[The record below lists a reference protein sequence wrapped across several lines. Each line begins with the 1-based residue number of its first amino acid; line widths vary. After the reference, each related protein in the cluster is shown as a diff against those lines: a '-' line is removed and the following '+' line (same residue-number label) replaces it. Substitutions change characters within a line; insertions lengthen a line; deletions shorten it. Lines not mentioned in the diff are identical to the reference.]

1 MREDA
6 KCGRE
11 ECFADLFLSLGD
23 KEAQDEVRR
32 ATPDLRHCGLLKKDP
47 SCCLVC
53 SLKENPYRGH
63 DAELA
68 LEAARNIDLVRDA
81 LDLFASWE
89 IGLLRKEDLLDL
101 SPDQITALE
110 SAQYERQIHVA
121 ELQANIIAARLAT
134 IFAR

>member
-1 MREDA
+1 
-6 KCGRE
+6 
-11 ECFADLFLSLGD
+11 
-23 KEAQDEVRR
+23 
-32 ATPDLRHCGLLKKDP
+32 
-47 SCCLVC
+47 VC

-63 DAELA
+63 AAGLA

-81 LDLFASWE
+81 LDLYSSWE
-89 IGLLRKEDLLDL
+89 IGLLRKEDLLNL

-110 SAQYERQIHVA
+110 AAQYERQVHVA